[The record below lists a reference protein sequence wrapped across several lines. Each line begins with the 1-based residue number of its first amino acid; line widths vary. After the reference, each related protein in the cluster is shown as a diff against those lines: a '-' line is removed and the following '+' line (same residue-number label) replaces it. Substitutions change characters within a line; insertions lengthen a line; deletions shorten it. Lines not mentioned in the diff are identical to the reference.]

1 MKITI
6 SLALLLIGLV
16 FRAQA
21 QTSFQSDYGFIK
33 HLESISS
40 YDEASF
46 FLRSIKD
53 NHASEGQQDTIS
65 FYQGKFNYLKKN
77 RFESIS
83 FFKNVGKSNLS
94 YWNAAKFYSALQFA
108 YLDNYEAG
116 LSELSMVENLSSEER
131 ELLKLEQAGFSLLTR
146 NYAHFDQISTS
157 FDSEFFQFTEHQDE
171 LVRISSVLSGHK
183 SKSPF
188 LAGLFSAIVPGA
200 GKYYIGQ
207 FGRGTMALMSN
218 AVFAL
223 QAYEGYRKDGPKSP
237 AFIVFGSIFSVFYVA
252 NIWGSVVAV
261 RVQEKSFY
269 DTQDE
274 MVVLHMHI
282 PLRLLYK

>member
-1 MKITI
+1 MRITI
-6 SLALLLIGLV
+6 SLALLIGLV
-16 FRAQA
+16 FRVHS
-21 QTSFQSDYGFIK
+21 QTDFQLDYGFVK

-40 YDEASF
+40 YDEASL
-46 FLRSIKD
+46 FLESIKD
-53 NHASEGQQDTIS
+53 NHTSAGQQDTIS
-65 FYQGKFNYLKKN
+65 FYQGKFNYLNKN

-83 FFKNVGKSNLS
+83 FFKNVGKSNLN
-94 YWNAAKFYSALQFA
+94 YWNAAKFYSALQFG
-108 YLDNYEAG
+108 YLDNHEAG
-116 LSELSMVENLSSEER
+116 ITELSLVENLSPEEQ
-131 ELLKLEQAGFSLLTR
+131 ELLKLEEAGFSLLTR
-146 NYAHFDQISTS
+146 NYTQFYQISTS
-157 FDSEFFQFTEHQDE
+157 FDNEFFQFTEHQEE
-171 LVRISSVLSGHK
+171 LSRIARDLSTHK

-188 LAGLFSAIVPGA
+188 LAGLFSAIVPGS

-218 AVFAL
+218 AIFAL
-223 QAYEGYRKDGPKSP
+223 QAYEGYRKDGSKSP
-237 AFIVFGSIFSVFYVA
+237 TFIVFGSIFSVFYVA